1 MLRLLVFA
9 FVIVG
14 SISCSKSNNSLP
26 PAAIPDVINGIVISF
41 TATPTNITTPGRT
54 SIVISMNN
62 TRYTVELNAVSQSQS
77 NALVLFAT
85 DTVLVDDSREFANLG
100 KDVVAY
106 NPVSANE
113 ITIRLND
120 GKKIFGYFDLNTDFG
135 GEFGEALISTWRT
148 PTDPSKPNQKARDDL
163 KNFLNRYSDAD
174 GSGPGISPTYF
185 FVGVSKL

>member
-1 MLRLLVFA
+1 M
-9 FVIVG
+9 
-14 SISCSKSNNSLP
+14 P
-26 PAAIPDVINGIVISF
+26 PGTIPDVINGIVISF
-41 TATPTNITTPGRT
+41 IATPTNITTPGKT

-62 TRYTVELNAVSQSQS
+62 TRYAVELNAVSQSQS

-85 DTVLVDDSREFANLG
+85 DTVLVDESREFANLG
-100 KDVVAY
+100 KDVVSY

-135 GEFGEALISTWRT
+135 GEFGEALISTWRN
-148 PTDPSKPNQKARDDL
+148 PLDPSKPNQKARDDL

-174 GSGPGISPTYF
+174 GSGPAISPTYF